1 MSDPEESTPAE
12 RTPSDTPTQQM
23 NSSSVIRYSRETL
36 LSLHDSPL
44 VAKPPDMPPLST
56 WFSDDHDA
64 YISKNILNGSP
75 ASTRL
80 SGVNN
85 TIDKNVLLAPNKS
98 IFSSASYDK
107 RQEDG
112 LNNGRGLTTSRYR
125 PMNDD
130 GRTRDHNMSN
140 NKDRL
145 LRTGERNFMRGDKND
160 RRSTHNN
167 NNHPMS
173 SNNNRKHHHSHQQQH
188 HQQHDRV
195 NGNDNLSRL
204 RKDNR
209 PTRGAIA
216 SDNTTTSTT
225 TRGSSPSERI
235 PEWMDYSP
243 ANTSMNKQDI
253 PIAPR
258 PESGLDL
265 EAWKQDM
272 KQREEQDAGN
282 ETVLQSNPSASATA
296 SSDLE
301 MLLGV
306 GSLSLQQQ
314 QQQQLKPTNGGS
326 PSMSSNGSPM
336 DILSASIFDTN
347 TASPL
352 LSTGRRERGS
362 RFAKFFARREETAAA
377 STPVQQSE
385 PQARSISVDDLFGG
399 GNRGVSNG
407 LGGIAIGNAAQPSA
421 SDSPGNVRMLS
432 EEEVLRTLGAK
443 RGTPD
448 ELHNHTPSPQQ
459 QSSSADALG
468 FDKVL
473 QILSQPKPA
482 APGQQSPATTVA
494 SIVDSESNKE
504 SLSELKPNMGS
515 DSNGDQS
522 ATASP
527 SLSSTDKAPSQQRDD
542 NPSESTSQQAP
553 AAAKPKLMN
562 SRFAG
567 NLPTSVLRQMS
578 ARSSEGRSPSIA
590 SNKSG
595 TARSS
600 LGASSPALSNRSPA
614 LPKNTLPESSPNAG
628 HHSPNG
634 IAYAQAAPGFHH
646 HHPHR
651 MPPSPAYPFSAGS
664 PVGASAAAHHP
675 HAPPP
680 PMSGMPGGNMR
691 QQQPPRSDPALEQLF
706 QYDNAAGSRGA
717 SGPMNPMIPPQL
729 SYAQQQG
736 MDHQF
741 IPPPQH
747 HMMQH
752 PMPPHHMPPNPMLPP
767 HHLPP
772 HLQGQ
777 LPPHHQFMQRDMMT
791 PPTGALGNMPPPHM
805 MANGNAGL
813 PPHLFTKSPGG
824 GGGWDR
830 H

>member
-1 MSDPEESTPAE
+1 MAMIISLDSEKTVSLFFLHCSCSMSL
-12 RTPSDTPTQQM
+12 
-23 NSSSVIRYSRETL
+23 I
-36 LSLHDSPL
+36 
-44 VAKPPDMPPLST
+44 
-56 WFSDDHDA
+56 
-64 YISKNILNGSP
+64 YIHI
-75 ASTRL
+75 
-80 SGVNN
+80 
-85 TIDKNVLLAPNKS
+85 
-98 IFSSASYDK
+98 
-107 RQEDG
+107 
-112 LNNGRGLTTSRYR
+112 
-125 PMNDD
+125 
-130 GRTRDHNMSN
+130 
-140 NKDRL
+140 KDRPA
-145 LRTGERNFMRGDKND
+145 RA
-160 RRSTHNN
+160 
-167 NNHPMS
+167 P
-173 SNNNRKHHHSHQQQH
+173 
-188 HQQHDRV
+188 V
-195 NGNDNLSRL
+195 
-204 RKDNR
+204 
-209 PTRGAIA
+209 
-216 SDNTTTSTT
+216 SDNTTTST
-225 TRGSSPSERI
+225 RGSSTSDRI

-243 ANTSMNKQDI
+243 VTEQSATMNQQDM

-282 ETVLQSNPSASATA
+282 ETAIQPNPVASGNIYIILIPCQYPLTFLSLATA

-306 GSLSLQQQ
+306 GSLSLQQQQQ

-347 TASPL
+347 TGSPL

-362 RFAKFFARREETAAA
+362 RFAKFFARREEEAAAA
-377 STPVQQSE
+377 STPTPQQSE
-385 PQARSISVDDLFGG
+385 PQARSISVDDLFGNKG
-399 GNRGVSNG
+399 GSSG
-407 LGGIAIGNAAQPSA
+407 LGGIAVGNGSAQSPMSVPT

-448 ELHNHTPSPQQ
+448 QLNDLQTPSPQQ
-459 QSSSADALG
+459 QQTPSADGLG

-482 APGQQSPATTVA
+482 APGQPQPQPQSPATTVA
-494 SIVDSESNKE
+494 SVVDSESIKE
-504 SLSELKPNMGS
+504 SLSEHKPTTAGS
-515 DSNGDQS
+515 SSHGDRS

-527 SLSSTDKAPSQQRDD
+527 SLSSTDKAPQQRDEIA
-542 NPSESTSQQAP
+542 SESSSQQQQQAP

-590 SNKSG
+590 SAKSG

-614 LPKNTLPESSPNAG
+614 LPKNSLPESSPVIG

-646 HHPHR
+646 HR

-664 PVGASAAAHHP
+664 PVGASAAAAAHHHP
-675 HAPPP
+675 QPPPPP
-680 PMSGMPGGNMR
+680 PMTGMPGGTMR
-691 QQQPPRSDPALEQLF
+691 QQQQPPRNDPALEQLF
-706 QYDNAAGSRGA
+706 QYDNASPLAGSRAAPA
-717 SGPMNPMIPPQL
+717 SGPMNPMIPPQMT
-729 SYAQQQG
+729 YAQQQQG

-752 PMPPHHMPPNPMLPP
+752 PMPPHHHMPPVANPMLPP
-767 HHLPP
+767 HHHHHHLPP

-777 LPPHHQFMQRDMMT
+777 LPPQFMQRDMMT
-791 PPTGALGNMPPPHM
+791 PPAGALGNMPPPHM
-805 MANGNAGL
+805 MANGMCL
-813 PPHLFTKSPGG
+813 Y
-824 GGGWDR
+824 R
-830 H
+830 V